1 MALLVQAHTA
11 PASGLDSQQM
21 RGRALLSPL
30 DDNEAGSTTN
40 ESPDPVF
47 PAPGSPVIQY
57 NSLAAPDESEVPGD
71 YVFKLPP
78 KAQVGAASY

>member
-1 MALLVQAHTA
+1 MALLVQAYTA

-21 RGRALLSPL
+21 RGRAL
-30 DDNEAGSTTN
+30 DDNEADSTTN

-47 PAPGSPVIQY
+47 QAPGSPVIQY
-57 NSLAAPDESEVPGD
+57 NSLAAPDESEVPDD

-78 KAQVGAASY
+78 KAQVGAASH